1 MNQPKVSIIILNWN
15 GLQDTIACLESL
27 QKVTYPN
34 CAITVVDNGSKGDDV
49 QILRDRYGNH
59 VHIVAN
65 DNNYGFSEGNNIG
78 IRASLNQE
86 ADYLLLLNN
95 DTVVAPNFL
104 AELVQAAVDHNDT
117 CIVHPKIYDYTE
129 PGKLQFAGGKI
140 SYLKGRVYNIGW
152 NEVDVGQHDQV
163 KEGEFATGCAML
175 IPKDLLAKV
184 GLFDSS
190 YFAYFEDVDLS
201 VRVRKAGYSII
212 YAPKSKI
219 WHKGTAATGG
229 YLNAISYYFYVRNA
243 IRFVLKHGAWWQR
256 LVFLAYFLLIYP
268 CLVLGYSLIHGRFDL
283 FKAFLHGILFHVS
296 HKDYSRL
303 GCNAL

>member
-78 IRASLNQE
+78 IRASLHQE

-117 CIVHPKIYDYTE
+117 CIVHPKIYDYT
-129 PGKLQFAGGKI
+129 
-140 SYLKGRVYNIGW
+140 
-152 NEVDVGQHDQV
+152 
-163 KEGEFATGCAML
+163 
-175 IPKDLLAKV
+175 
-184 GLFDSS
+184 
-190 YFAYFEDVDLS
+190 
-201 VRVRKAGYSII
+201 
-212 YAPKSKI
+212 
-219 WHKGTAATGG
+219 
-229 YLNAISYYFYVRNA
+229 
-243 IRFVLKHGAWWQR
+243 
-256 LVFLAYFLLIYP
+256 
-268 CLVLGYSLIHGRFDL
+268 
-283 FKAFLHGILFHVS
+283 
-296 HKDYSRL
+296 
-303 GCNAL
+303 